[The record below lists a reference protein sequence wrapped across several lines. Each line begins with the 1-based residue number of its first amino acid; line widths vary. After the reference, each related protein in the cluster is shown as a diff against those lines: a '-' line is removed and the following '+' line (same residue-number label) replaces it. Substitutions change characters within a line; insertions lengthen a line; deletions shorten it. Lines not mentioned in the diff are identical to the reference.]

1 MVDNII
7 ETTTH
12 DYEPVNKYIDEK
24 ARLRRTRSVW
34 GYTRSLSLF
43 LVALGIF
50 LILAAYAYHI
60 FKKPHQLIESNKTQN
75 ERVVKD
81 LIEKDNEIKDLKRKL
96 ESDTNNQEL
105 QDKIKKLEEEKKQM
119 EEKLKQENEK
129 IVDGKRVVY
138 NETAVKFSKY
148 PEDPK
153 VGEVIVTTGF
163 QWETVDAMR
172 YGERHSS
179 SWCYIG
185 KVGEGEGMSYWFDKP
200 DQDQSVVLREMG
212 ITKSEAESYNK
223 YCTN

>member
-1 MVDNII
+1 MARKTI
-7 ETTTH
+7 ETISYNY
-12 DYEPVNKYIDEK
+12 DPVNNYIDDQ
-24 ARLRRTRSVW
+24 ARLKRSASSW
-34 GYTRSLSLF
+34 RYAKSTALI
-43 LVALGIF
+43 LVAAG
-50 LILAAYAYHI
+50 ILAVLLAWAYHI
-60 FKKPHQLIESNKTQN
+60 YKKPHPILETNKTQN
-75 ERVVKD
+75 ERVVND
-81 LIEKDNEIKDLKRKL
+81 LIEKDKSIKNLKEKL
-96 ESDTNNQEL
+96 ESDSDNQDL
-105 QDKIKKLEEEKKQM
+105 KDKIKKLEEEKKQM

>member
-1 MVDNII
+1 MII
-7 ETTTH
+7 KKNKKIKFIKPILDKLYWTGKRER
-12 DYEPVNKYIDEK
+12 YSALNQEALCIEVNKNSK
-24 ARLRRTRSVW
+24 A
-34 GYTRSLSLF
+34 Y
-43 LVALGIF
+43 
-50 LILAAYAYHI
+50 YAQ
-60 FKKPHQLIESNKTQN
+60 FAT
-75 ERVVKD
+75 V
-81 LIEKDNEIKDLKRKL
+81 
-96 ESDTNNQEL
+96 
-105 QDKIKKLEEEKKQM
+105 
-119 EEKLKQENEK
+119 K